1 MKRKTFVKDTYYL
14 KGTENYC
21 LESAQLF
28 FLKIAQLQR
37 DEASFEVWVVL
48 FPKINRLLLAIKS
61 LRFFT
66 AQVLFAIAWVL
77 FRKFSTQIFLK
88 KILYWFC
95 YAY

>member
-37 DEASFEVWVVL
+37 DESTFEV
-48 FPKINRLLLAIKS
+48 
-61 LRFFT
+61 
-66 AQVLFAIAWVL
+66 
-77 FRKFSTQIFLK
+77 
-88 KILYWFC
+88 
-95 YAY
+95 

>member
-37 DEASFEVWVVL
+37 DEASFEV
-48 FPKINRLLLAIKS
+48 
-61 LRFFT
+61 
-66 AQVLFAIAWVL
+66 
-77 FRKFSTQIFLK
+77 
-88 KILYWFC
+88 
-95 YAY
+95 

>member
-66 AQVLFAIAWVL
+66 AQVLFAIAWVCL
-77 FRKFSTQIFLK
+77 ESFLLKFF
-88 KILYWFC
+88 
-95 YAY
+95 